1 MYLLK
6 TRRHLFVLAQMMLVA
21 SAFCI
26 SATASAQSWPT
37 KPVRMIIPFP
47 PGSSPDVVARLL
59 AERMGKVW
67 GQAVFVDNRPGAGG
81 IPGMSGLAR
90 SPNDGY
96 TIGFLPAAVITITP
110 EIYKNPQFNVDTD
123 FVPIS
128 PVGTTPM
135 LIVVNGNSEYKTLD
149 DLMAAAKAKPG
160 SINFAAPQLNSIP
173 HIAGELMGKGR
184 GGSFYTVPYPT
195 VPAAITA
202 VLSGE
207 AIVTVDAP
215 PSLLPNI
222 KAGKLRALAVTSK
235 TRMPG
240 FESLP
245 AANESI
251 KGFEAIGWFALYA
264 PTGTPAA
271 IVEQINRDINKII
284 QAPDLIARLAELGVF
299 PKGGTAADLTS
310 FVSEQRT
317 LWKKIVS
324 DMGIQPQ

>member
-1 MYLLK
+1 MQLCKTKRLLISFASV
-6 TRRHLFVLAQMMLVA
+6 LFALA
-21 SAFCI
+21 I
-26 SATASAQSWPT
+26 SPSVNAQAWPT

-47 PGSSPDVVARLL
+47 PGSAPDVIARLL
-59 AERMGKVW
+59 AERMGKTW

-96 TIGFLPAAVITITP
+96 TIGFVPAAVITITP

-128 PVGTTPM
+128 PIGTTPM
-135 LIVVNGNSEYKTLD
+135 LIVVNANSEYKTLD

-160 SINFAAPQLNSIP
+160 TINFAAPQLNSIP
-173 HIAGELMGKGR
+173 HITGELVGKAK

-235 TRMPG
+235 ARMPG
-240 FESLP
+240 FDNLP
-245 AANESI
+245 AANEAI
-251 KGFEAIGWFALYA
+251 KGFESIGWFSLYA
-264 PTGTPAA
+264 PTGTPAP

-284 QAPDLIARLAELGVF
+284 QAPDLIERLGDLGVY
-299 PKGGTAADLTS
+299 PKGGSAADLTA
-310 FVSEQRT
+310 FVSEQRA
-317 LWKKIVS
+317 LWKKVIQS
-324 DMGIQPQ
+324 MGIQAQ

>member
-1 MYLLK
+1 MQLNIKKRLFISLASMLLA
-6 TRRHLFVLAQMMLVA
+6 LA
-21 SAFCI
+21 I
-26 SATASAQSWPT
+26 SPGVNAQAWPT

-47 PGSSPDVVARLL
+47 PGSAPDVIARLL
-59 AERMGKVW
+59 AERMGKTW

-96 TIGFLPAAVITITP
+96 TIGFVPAAVVTITP

-128 PVGTTPM
+128 PIGTTPM
-135 LIVVNGNSEYKTLD
+135 LVVVNANSEYKTLD

-160 SINFAAPQLNSIP
+160 TINFAAPQLNSIP
-173 HIAGELMGKGR
+173 HITGELVGKAK

-235 TRMPG
+235 ARMPG
-240 FESLP
+240 FDNLP
-245 AANESI
+245 AANEAI
-251 KGFEAIGWFALYA
+251 RGFESIGWFSLYA

-284 QAPDLIARLAELGVF
+284 QAPDLIERLAELGVY
-299 PKGGTAADLTS
+299 PKGGSAADLTA
-310 FVSEQRT
+310 FVSEQRV
-317 LWKKIVS
+317 LWKKVIQS
-324 DMGIQPQ
+324 MGIQAQ

>member
-1 MYLLK
+1 MQLTIKKRLFISFTSMLLA
-6 TRRHLFVLAQMMLVA
+6 LA
-21 SAFCI
+21 I
-26 SATASAQSWPT
+26 SPSVNAQAWPI

-47 PGSSPDVVARLL
+47 PGSAPDVIARLL
-59 AERMGKVW
+59 AERMGKTW

-96 TIGFLPAAVITITP
+96 TIGFVPAAVVTITP

-128 PVGTTPM
+128 PIGTTPM
-135 LIVVNGNSEYKTLD
+135 LVVVNANSEYKTLD

-160 SINFAAPQLNSIP
+160 TINFAAPQLNSIP
-173 HIAGELMGKGR
+173 HITGELVGKAK

-235 TRMPG
+235 ARMPG
-240 FESLP
+240 FENLP
-245 AANESI
+245 AANEAI
-251 KGFEAIGWFALYA
+251 KGFESIGWFSLYA

-271 IVEQINRDINKII
+271 IVDQINRDINKII
-284 QAPDLIARLAELGVF
+284 QAPDLIERLADLGVY
-299 PKGGTAADLTS
+299 PKGGSAADLTA
-310 FVSEQRT
+310 FVSEQRA
-317 LWKKIVS
+317 LWKKVIQS
-324 DMGIQPQ
+324 MGIQAQ

>member
-1 MYLLK
+1 MQLNIKKRLFISLASMLLA
-6 TRRHLFVLAQMMLVA
+6 LA
-21 SAFCI
+21 I
-26 SATASAQSWPT
+26 SPGVNAQAWPT

-47 PGSSPDVVARLL
+47 PGSAPDVIARLL
-59 AERMGKVW
+59 AERMGKTW

-96 TIGFLPAAVITITP
+96 TIGFVPAAVVTITP

-128 PVGTTPM
+128 PIGTTPM
-135 LIVVNGNSEYKTLD
+135 LVVVNANSEYKTLD

-160 SINFAAPQLNSIP
+160 TINFAAPQLNSIP
-173 HIAGELMGKGR
+173 HITGELVGKAK

-235 TRMPG
+235 ARMPG
-240 FESLP
+240 FDNLP
-245 AANESI
+245 AANEAI
-251 KGFEAIGWFALYA
+251 RGFESIGWFSLYA

-284 QAPDLIARLAELGVF
+284 QAPDLIERLTDLGVY
-299 PKGGTAADLTS
+299 PKGGSAADLTA
-310 FVSEQRT
+310 FVSEQRV
-317 LWKKIVS
+317 LWKKVIQS
-324 DMGIQPQ
+324 MGIQAQ

>member
-1 MYLLK
+1 MEMQLFN
-6 TRRHLFVLAQMMLVA
+6 TRRSISIVMSLMLALGF
-21 SAFCI
+21 SAGV
-26 SATASAQSWPT
+26 SAQAWPS

-59 AERMGKVW
+59 AERMGKAW

-96 TIGFLPAAVITITP
+96 TIGFIPAAVITITP

-123 FVPIS
+123 FVPIA

-135 LIVVNGNSEYKTLD
+135 LLVVNANSEYKTLE

-160 SINFAAPQLNSIP
+160 TINFAAPQLNSIP
-173 HIAGELMGKGR
+173 HITGELIGKAR

-207 AIVTVDAP
+207 AAVTVDAP

-240 FESLP
+240 FDSLP
-245 AANESI
+245 SANEAI
-251 KGFEAIGWFALYA
+251 RGFEAIGWFSLYA
-264 PTGTPAA
+264 PIGTPAA
-271 IVEQINRDINKII
+271 IVDQINRDINKIM
-284 QAPDLIARLAELGVF
+284 QAPDLIARLAELGVY
-299 PKGGTAADLTS
+299 PKGGTAAELTS
-310 FVSEQRT
+310 FVAEQRV
-317 LWKKIVS
+317 LWKKVVLE
-324 DMGIQPQ
+324 MGIQPQ

>member
-1 MYLLK
+1 MPLCKTKRLLIS
-6 TRRHLFVLAQMMLVA
+6 FASVFFALA
-21 SAFCI
+21 I
-26 SATASAQSWPT
+26 SPSVNAQAWPT

-47 PGSSPDVVARLL
+47 PGSAPDVIARLL
-59 AERMGKVW
+59 AERMGKTW

-96 TIGFLPAAVITITP
+96 TIGFVPAAVITITP

-128 PVGTTPM
+128 PIGTTPM
-135 LIVVNGNSEYKTLD
+135 LIVVNANSEYKTLD

-160 SINFAAPQLNSIP
+160 TINFAAPQLNSIP
-173 HIAGELMGKGR
+173 HITGELVGKAR

-235 TRMPG
+235 ARMPG
-240 FESLP
+240 FDSLP
-245 AANESI
+245 AANEAI
-251 KGFEAIGWFALYA
+251 RGFESIGWFSLYA

-284 QAPDLIARLAELGVF
+284 QAPDLIERLAELGVY
-299 PKGGTAADLTS
+299 PKGGSAADLTA
-310 FVSEQRT
+310 FVSEQRM
-317 LWKKIVS
+317 LWKKVIQS
-324 DMGIQPQ
+324 MGIQAQ

>member
-1 MYLLK
+1 MQLNIKKRLSIAFASMLLA
-6 TRRHLFVLAQMMLVA
+6 LA
-21 SAFCI
+21 I
-26 SATASAQSWPT
+26 SPSVNAQAWPS

-47 PGSSPDVVARLL
+47 PGSAPDVIARLL
-59 AERMGKVW
+59 AERMGKTW

-96 TIGFLPAAVITITP
+96 TIGFVPAAVITITP

-128 PVGTTPM
+128 PIGTTPM
-135 LIVVNGNSEYKTLD
+135 LIVVNANSEYKTLD

-160 SINFAAPQLNSIP
+160 TINFAAPQLNSIP
-173 HIAGELMGKGR
+173 HITGELVGKAK

-235 TRMPG
+235 ARMPG
-240 FESLP
+240 FDNLP
-245 AANESI
+245 AANEAI
-251 KGFEAIGWFALYA
+251 RGFESIGWFSLYA

-284 QAPDLIARLAELGVF
+284 QAPDLIERLADLGVY
-299 PKGGTAADLTS
+299 PKGGSAADLTA
-310 FVSEQRT
+310 FVSEQRV
-317 LWKKIVS
+317 LWKKVIQS
-324 DMGIQPQ
+324 MGIQAQ

>member
-1 MYLLK
+1 MQLCKTKRILISFASVLLA
-6 TRRHLFVLAQMMLVA
+6 LA
-21 SAFCI
+21 I
-26 SATASAQSWPT
+26 SPGVNAQTWPT

-47 PGSSPDVVARLL
+47 PGSAPDVIARLL
-59 AERMGKVW
+59 AERMGKTW

-96 TIGFLPAAVITITP
+96 TIGFVPAAVITITP

-128 PVGTTPM
+128 PIGTTPM
-135 LIVVNGNSEYKTLD
+135 LIVVNANSEYKTLD

-160 SINFAAPQLNSIP
+160 TINFAAPQLNSIP
-173 HIAGELMGKGR
+173 HITGELVGKAK

-235 TRMPG
+235 ARMPG
-240 FESLP
+240 FDNLP
-245 AANESI
+245 AANEAI
-251 KGFEAIGWFALYA
+251 RGFESIGWFSLYA

-284 QAPDLIARLAELGVF
+284 QAPDLIERLAELAVY
-299 PKGGTAADLTS
+299 PKGGSAADLTA
-310 FVSEQRT
+310 FVSEQRV
-317 LWKKIVS
+317 LWKKVIQS
-324 DMGIQPQ
+324 MGIQAQ